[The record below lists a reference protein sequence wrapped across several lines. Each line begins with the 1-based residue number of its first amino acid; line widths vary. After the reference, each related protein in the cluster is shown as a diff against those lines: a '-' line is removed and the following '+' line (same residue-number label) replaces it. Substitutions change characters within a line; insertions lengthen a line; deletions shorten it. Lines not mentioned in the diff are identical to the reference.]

1 MTVLL
6 YGTLQRIPDSN
17 ASEYLAVVLAPD
29 QVAMHAAWG
38 HLTGMGL
45 QDAIAARHL
54 RDGPDNAHATVA
66 SVMEWG
72 GLNKKF
78 PEMAAKAQEHVGME
92 VVLELHGI
100 GQATSPKS
108 GGKAWFGIV
117 SCPELAQL
125 RERMG
130 LRPKDLHVTLAF
142 SPKDVF
148 DASKGLDS
156 LVVPASD
163 VAGIEGPGAA
173 TYESVD
179 PC

>member
-6 YGTLQRIPDSN
+6 YGSLQRIPDSN
-17 ASEYLAVVLAPD
+17 SSEYLAVVLTPHQA
-29 QVAMHAAWG
+29 AMHAAWS
-38 HLTGMGL
+38 HLVGMGL
-45 QDAIAARHL
+45 EDAVAARHL
-54 RDGPDNAHATVA
+54 RDGPDNAHVTVA

-78 PEMAAKAQEHVGME
+78 PEVASQMLGHVGTS

-108 GGKAWFGIV
+108 GSTAWFGVV
-117 SCPELAQL
+117 SCPYLTQL

-148 DASKGLDS
+148 DASKGLES

-163 VAGIEGPGAA
+163 VAGMEGPGAA
-173 TYESVD
+173 TYESVG

>member
-17 ASEYLAVVLAPD
+17 SSEYLAVVLAPR
-29 QVAMHAAWG
+29 QAAMHAAWS
-38 HLTGMGL
+38 HLVGMGL
-45 QDAIAARHL
+45 EDAIAARHL
-54 RDGPDNAHATVA
+54 RDGPDNAHVTVA

-78 PEMAAKAQEHVGME
+78 PEVAAKAQGHVGMD

-100 GQATSPKS
+100 GQATSPKNGS
-108 GGKAWFGIV
+108 TAWFGVI
-117 SCPELAQL
+117 SCPGLAQL
-125 RERMG
+125 RESMG

-148 DASKGLDS
+148 DVSKGLDS
-156 LVVPASD
+156 LVVPASELT
-163 VAGIEGPGAA
+163 GIEGLGAA
-173 TYESVD
+173 TYESVG